1 MNKRARFDEKRD
13 FVILWMLEFHV
24 ATRSILCGALG
35 IKSKNQNSFFLSL
48 KKSGLFEIVRH
59 PLLSE
64 QFWMLNFQG
73 KQYAARLSEKAERY
87 HATPS
92 RVVNSTTVHTLCV
105 QRAIL
110 ELRPDGITT
119 PVDFQP
125 ERMITT
131 IEQQKRPDA
140 LLNEEGDV
148 IALEVELTQKS
159 RSRIYLGFM
168 DHIENMKA
176 QLYERV
182 VYVFPTQALKDTYQ
196 RRFDQPQWPVHY
208 RDKYGKIRAQ
218 MDGDSQVMAN
228 ADSEAI
234 RSRFTFD
241 YLEALNP

>member
-13 FVILWMLEFHV
+13 FVIHWMLEFHV

-35 IKSKNQNSFFLSL
+35 INSKNQNSFFLSL

-59 PLLSE
+59 PLLKE
-64 QFWMLNFQG
+64 QLWMLNFQG

-92 RVVNSTTVHTLCV
+92 RVVNSTTVHTLSV
-105 QRAIL
+105 QRAII
-110 ELRPDGITT
+110 DIKGAGIAL
-119 PVDFQP
+119 PFDFQS

-140 LLNEEGDV
+140 LVTDDQDV
-148 IALEVELTQKS
+148 LALEVELTQKS

-182 VYVFPTQALKDTYQ
+182 LYVFPTQALCDGYK
-196 RRFDQPQWPVHY
+196 RRFDQPQWPVHF
-208 RDKYGKIRAQ
+208 RNKYGKIRAQ
-218 MDGDSQVMAN
+218 MDGDSQVMAK

-234 RSRFTFD
+234 RSRFRFD
-241 YLEALNP
+241 YLEALNQ